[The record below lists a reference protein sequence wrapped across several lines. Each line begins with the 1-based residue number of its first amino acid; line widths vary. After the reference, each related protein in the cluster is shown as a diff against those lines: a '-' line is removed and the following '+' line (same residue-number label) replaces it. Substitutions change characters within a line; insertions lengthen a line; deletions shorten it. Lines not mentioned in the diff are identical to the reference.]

1 MKPLVI
7 FMPVTLSISSTRLQ
21 SPPKAFCFTCGH
33 QFTNRRF
40 AHHQHSCQA
49 FNSSNPNPY
58 GHLSLISSLVPTLPA
73 SIWTWISSLGAWV
86 LSFKLSLSSIV
97 QPHPYYFITRC
108 TSGVLFSFRQV
119 NTRLA

>member
-73 SIWTWISSLGAWV
+73 SVWTWISSLDV
-86 LSFKLSLSSIV
+86 LGSFHLNFRCPQLYNHI
-97 QPHPYYFITRC
+97 PIT
-108 TSGVLFSFRQV
+108 L
-119 NTRLA
+119 